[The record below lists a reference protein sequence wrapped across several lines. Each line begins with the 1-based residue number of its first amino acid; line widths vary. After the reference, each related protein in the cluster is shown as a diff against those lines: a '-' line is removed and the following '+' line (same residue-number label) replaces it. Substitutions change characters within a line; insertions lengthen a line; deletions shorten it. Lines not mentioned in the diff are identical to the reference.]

1 MQMPPLAQ
9 LCEMF
14 AGYEKF
20 VMDKAATGENAT
32 FLSYSEEAAP
42 RARRLA
48 AAIAGVQVM
57 MQTFS
62 AIQLQSAGL
71 TTWKAIIKMPPGKP
85 VT

>member
-1 MQMPPLAQ
+1 
-9 LCEMF
+9 
-14 AGYEKF
+14 
-20 VMDKAATGENAT
+20 MDKHATGENAT

-42 RARRLA
+42 RAKQ
-48 AAIAGVQVM
+48 AGCGDCACVQVM

-71 TTWKAIIKMPPGKP
+71 TTWKAIIKMPPGN